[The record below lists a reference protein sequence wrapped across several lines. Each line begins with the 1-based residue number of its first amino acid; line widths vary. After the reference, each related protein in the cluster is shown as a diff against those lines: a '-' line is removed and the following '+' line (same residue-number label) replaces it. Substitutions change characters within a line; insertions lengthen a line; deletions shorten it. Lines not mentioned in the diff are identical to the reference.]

1 MPDIANVLEQE
12 IGRECESIYNWEQDK
27 ARPCAELLAKVAALR
42 AIGKRDAKL
51 RLAQLFVATKRA
63 RPKS

>member
-42 AIGKRDAKL
+42 AIGKRDAKS
-51 RLAQLFVATKRA
+51 RLEHLVAATQRA
-63 RPKS
+63 RPKP